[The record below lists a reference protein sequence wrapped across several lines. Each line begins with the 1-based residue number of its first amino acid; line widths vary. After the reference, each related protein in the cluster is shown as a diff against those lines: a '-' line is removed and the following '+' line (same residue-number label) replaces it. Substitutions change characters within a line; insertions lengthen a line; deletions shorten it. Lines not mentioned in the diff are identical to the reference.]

1 MYFLNGAL
9 MWKSQI
15 AISCYLMS
23 ADYLASID
31 YKYILNSD
39 ETSDY
44 ISLPIILLENAM
56 NIDIIRPFSKGRIT
70 IFPIDRRLTCFSPFI
85 QMKLILLNWYLEKYN
100 CLFSYLI
107 LQAICQKSI
116 FFLSLRTWYFN
127 IWMYVEISKF
137 IHRFEEINLIS
148 LLKY

>member
-1 MYFLNGAL
+1 MPSELIIMYFLNGAL

-100 CLFSYLI
+100 CLFPYLI

-116 FFLSLRTWYFN
+116 FFFHFGHDISIYECMLRLANSFT
-127 IWMYVEISKF
+127 VL
-137 IHRFEEINLIS
+137 RR
-148 LLKY
+148 